1 MKILLFGNPSM
12 WHGNLAKGLR
22 ERGHEVRLISERYG
36 WRQFPVDDICL
47 ERRTDINGKLAFVD
61 YLRKALP
68 ILWHCKGYDIVQLS
82 HPMFL
87 SLRGCHMKPF
97 YNFIRRN
104 NGKIVMCSVGEDYH
118 ILDQIINKNI
128 LRYSEQR
135 IGSEIMQNDNVQLL
149 RDIYLE
155 KNTADYCKYVAKDC
169 DAIAAV
175 LYEYWVCYNN
185 VYPEK
190 LHFFP
195 LPVVMENKGSQ
206 DFSVGEKVRLFIGLQ
221 KDRMN
226 IKGTDIM
233 LKAAQ
238 DIVRDYPDKAIL
250 QVAENVPYAEYEQML
265 TNADVLLDQLYS
277 YTPAM
282 NALLA
287 MSKGIVAVTGGEP
300 ENYEIIGE
308 NVLRPIVN
316 VLPTYESVYEELKKL
331 VLHKEIIPEL
341 KRQSVEY
348 VRKHHDYHKV
358 AQQYEDFYKKL
369 LTEDV
374 VH

>member
-1 MKILLFGNPSM
+1 MRILLFGNPSM
-12 WHGNLAKGLR
+12 WHSNLAKGLR
-22 ERGHEVRLISERYG
+22 ERGHEVRLVSERYG
-36 WRQFPVDDICL
+36 WRQFPVDDILL

-61 YLRKALP
+61 YLLKALP
-68 ILWHCKGYDIVQLS
+68 ILWQCRGYDIVQLN

-87 SLRGCHMKPF
+87 SLRGSHMKPF
-97 YNFIRRN
+97 YKYLIRHNKRL
-104 NGKIVMCSVGEDYH
+104 VMCSVGEDFH
-118 ILDQIINKNI
+118 VLDQILNKNI

-135 IGSEIMQNDNVQLL
+135 IGDKIMNNDNVKYL
-149 RDIYLE
+149 RDIYFN
-155 KNTADYCKYVAKDC
+155 KGTADYCNYVAKDC
-169 DAIAAV
+169 DAIVAV
-175 LYEYWVCYNN
+175 LYEYWACYNN

-195 LPVVMENKGSQ
+195 LPVVMEDMGTQ
-206 DFSVGEKVRLFIGLQ
+206 EFSVGDKVRLFIGLQ

-238 DIVRDYPDKAIL
+238 DIVRDYSDKATL
-250 QVAENVPYAEYEQML
+250 QIAENVPYESYERML
-265 TNADVLLDQLYS
+265 ANADVLLDQLYS

-287 MSKGIVAVTGGEP
+287 MSKGIVVVSGGEP

-308 NVLRPIVN
+308 RELRPIIN
-316 VLPTYESVYEELKKL
+316 VQPTYESVYEELKKL
-331 VLHKEIIPEL
+331 VLHKEVIPEL

-348 VRKHHDYHKV
+348 IRKYHEYHKV

-369 LTEDV
+369 LTENI

>member
-1 MKILLFGNPSM
+1 MRILLFGNPSM
-12 WHGNLAKGLR
+12 WHSNLAKGLR

-68 ILWHCKGYDIVQLS
+68 ILWHCKGYDIVQMS

-104 NGKIVMCSVGEDYH
+104 NGKLVMCSVGDDYH
-118 ILDQIINKNI
+118 VLDQILNKNI

-135 IGSEIMQNDNVQLL
+135 IGSEIMHNDNVQFL
-149 RDIYLE
+149 RNIYLE
-155 KNTADYCKYVAKDC
+155 GHAADYCKYVAEDC
-169 DAIAAV
+169 DAIVAV
-175 LYEYWVCYNN
+175 LYEYWACYNN
-185 VYPEK
+185 VYPQK
-190 LHFFP
+190 LKFFP
-195 LPVVMENKGSQ
+195 LPVVMEEKDIQ
-206 DFSVGEKVRLFIGLQ
+206 DFSVGDKVRLFIGLQ
-221 KDRMN
+221 RDRMN

-238 DIVRDYPDKAIL
+238 DIVRDYPDKAVL

-265 TNADVLLDQLYS
+265 KNTDVLLDQLYS

-287 MSKGIVAVTGGEP
+287 MSKGIVAVTGGEQ
-300 ENYEIIGE
+300 ENYDIIGE
-308 NVLRPIVN
+308 QELRPIIN
-316 VLPTYESVYEELKKL
+316 VQPTYESVYHELKEL
-331 VLHKEIIPEL
+331 VLHKDIIPEL

-348 VRKHHDYHKV
+348 VRRHHDYRKL
-358 AQQYEDFYKKL
+358 AQQYEDFYKTLQANGVK
-369 LTEDV
+369 
-374 VH
+374 

>member
-1 MKILLFGNPSM
+1 MRILLFGNPSM
-12 WHGNLAKGLR
+12 WHSNLAKGLR
-22 ERGHEVRLISERYG
+22 ERGHVVRLISERYG
-36 WRQFPVDDICL
+36 WRRFPVDDICL

-61 YLRKALP
+61 YMFKALP
-68 ILWHCKGYDIVQLS
+68 ILWQCRGYDIVQLN

-97 YNFIRRN
+97 YNYLRRN

-135 IGSEIMQNDNVQLL
+135 IGNKIMHNENVQFL
-149 RDIYLE
+149 RKIYLE
-155 KNTADYCKYVAKDC
+155 GHAANYCKYVAEDC
-169 DAIAAV
+169 DAIVAV
-175 LYEYWVCYNN
+175 LYEYWACYNN

-195 LPVVMENKGSQ
+195 LPVVMGENTNQ
-206 DFSVGEKVRLFIGLQ
+206 DFSIGDKVRLFIGLQ
-221 KDRMN
+221 RDRMN

-238 DIVRDYPDKAIL
+238 DIVRDYPDKVML

-265 TNADVLLDQLYS
+265 KNADVLLDQLYS

-300 ENYEIIGE
+300 ENYDIIGE
-308 NVLRPIVN
+308 RRLRPIIN
-316 VLPTYESVYEELKKL
+316 VQPTYESVYHELREL

-348 VRKHHDYHKV
+348 VRRHHDYRKI
-358 AQQYEDFYKKL
+358 AKQYEDFYKALQANGVK
-369 LTEDV
+369 
-374 VH
+374 

>member
-1 MKILLFGNPSM
+1 MRILLFGNPSM
-12 WHGNLAKGLR
+12 WHSNLAKGLR
-22 ERGHEVRLISERYG
+22 ERGHVVRLISERYG
-36 WRQFPVDDICL
+36 WRRFPVDDICL

-61 YLRKALP
+61 YMFKALP
-68 ILWHCKGYDIVQLS
+68 ILWQCRGYDIVQLN

-97 YNFIRRN
+97 YNYLRRN

-135 IGSEIMQNDNVQLL
+135 IGNKIMHNENVQFL
-149 RDIYLE
+149 RKIYLE
-155 KNTADYCKYVAKDC
+155 GHAANYCKYVAEDC
-169 DAIAAV
+169 DAIVAV
-175 LYEYWVCYNN
+175 LYEYWACYNN

-195 LPVVMENKGSQ
+195 LPVVMGENTNQ
-206 DFSVGEKVRLFIGLQ
+206 DFSIGDKVRLFIGLQ
-221 KDRMN
+221 RDRMN

-238 DIVRDYPDKAIL
+238 DIVRDYPDKVML

-265 TNADVLLDQLYS
+265 KNADVLLDQLYS

-300 ENYEIIGE
+300 QNYDIIGE
-308 NVLRPIVN
+308 RRLRPIIN
-316 VLPTYESVYEELKKL
+316 VQPTYESVYHELREL

-348 VRKHHDYHKV
+348 VRRHHDYRKI
-358 AQQYEDFYKKL
+358 AKQYEDFYKAFQANGVK
-369 LTEDV
+369 
-374 VH
+374 

>member
-12 WHGNLAKGLR
+12 WHSNLAKGLR
-22 ERGHEVRLISERYG
+22 ELGHEVRLISERYG

-47 ERRTDINGKLAFVD
+47 ERRTDINGKLAFID
-61 YLRKALP
+61 YLFKALS
-68 ILWHCKGYDIVQLS
+68 ILKTCKGYDIVQLN
-82 HPMFL
+82 HAMFL
-87 SLRGCHMKPF
+87 SLRGSHMKPF
-97 YNFIRRN
+97 YKYLRKN
-104 NGKIVMCSVGEDYH
+104 NKKVVMCSVGEDYH
-118 ILDQIINKNI
+118 ILDQILNKNI

-135 IGSEIMQNDNVQLL
+135 VGNKIMENDNVHYV
-149 RDIYLE
+149 RDIYL
-155 KNTADYCKYVAKDC
+155 NSGVANYCKYVAEDC
-169 DAIAAV
+169 DAIVAV
-175 LYEYWVCYNN
+175 LYEYWACYNN

-195 LPVVMENKGSQ
+195 LPVIMEKK
-206 DFSVGEKVRLFIGLQ
+206 DPLEFSVGEKVHLFIGLQ

-282 NALLA
+282 NALLS

-300 ENYEIIGE
+300 ENYKIIGE
-308 NVLRPIVN
+308 ETLRPIVN
-316 VLPTYESVYEELKKL
+316 VYPTYESVYEELKKL
-331 VLHKEIIPEL
+331 VLHKEVIPEL

-369 LTEDV
+369 LAENI

>member
-1 MKILLFGNPSM
+1 M
-12 WHGNLAKGLR
+12 WHSNLAKGLR

-36 WRQFPVDDICL
+36 WRQFPVDDILL
-47 ERRTDINGKLAFVD
+47 ERRTDINGKLAFID
-61 YLRKALP
+61 YLSKALP
-68 ILWHCKGYDIVQLS
+68 ILKTCKGYDIVQMS
-82 HPMFL
+82 HAMFL
-87 SLRGCHMKPF
+87 SLRGSQMRPF
-97 YNFIRRN
+97 YKYLRRN
-104 NGKIVMCSVGEDYH
+104 NKKVVMCSVGEDFH
-118 ILDQIINKNI
+118 VLDQILNKNI

-135 IGSEIMQNDNVQLL
+135 VGNKIMENDNVHYV
-149 RDIYLE
+149 RDIYLHGS
-155 KNTADYCKYVAKDC
+155 TANYCKYVANDS
-169 DAIAAV
+169 DAIVAV
-175 LYEYWVCYNN
+175 LYEYWACYNN

-195 LPVVMENKGSQ
+195 LPVVMENMDSQ
-206 DFSVGEKVRLFIGLQ
+206 EYSVSEKVRLFIGLQ

-331 VLHKEIIPEL
+331 VLHKEIIPEQ

-358 AQQYEDFYKKL
+358 AQQYEEFYKKL
-369 LTEDV
+369 LAEDV

>member
-1 MKILLFGNPSM
+1 MRILLFGNPSM
-12 WHGNLAKGLR
+12 WHSNLAKGLR
-22 ERGHEVRLISERYG
+22 ELGHEVRLISERYG
-36 WRQFPVDDICL
+36 WRQFPVDDVLL
-47 ERRTDINGKLAFVD
+47 ERRTDINGKLALVD
-61 YLRKALP
+61 YLFKALP
-68 ILWHCKGYDIVQLS
+68 ILWQCKGYDIVQLN

-87 SLRGCHMKPF
+87 ALRGSHMKPF
-97 YNFIRRN
+97 YNYLRSN
-104 NGKIVMCSVGEDYH
+104 NGKVVMCSVGEDYH
-118 ILDQIINKNI
+118 ILDQILNKNI

-135 IGSEIMQNDNVQLL
+135 VGNKIMENDNVHYV
-149 RDIYLE
+149 RDIYL
-155 KNTADYCKYVAKDC
+155 NSGVANYCKYVAKDC
-169 DAIAAV
+169 DAIATV
-175 LYEYWVCYNN
+175 LYEYWACYNN

-195 LPVVMENKGSQ
+195 LPVIMEKK
-206 DFSVGEKVRLFIGLQ
+206 DPLEFSVGEKAHLFIGLQ

-238 DIVRDYPDKAIL
+238 DIVRDYPEKATL
-250 QVAENVPYAEYEQML
+250 QIAENVPYKKYEQML

-287 MSKGIVAVTGGEP
+287 MSKGIVAVTGGEQ
-300 ENYEIIGE
+300 ENYDIIGE
-308 NVLRPIVN
+308 QELRPIIN
-316 VLPTYESVYEELKKL
+316 VQPTYESVYEELKNL
-331 VLHKEIIPEL
+331 ILHKDIIPEL
-341 KRQSVEY
+341 KHQSVEY

>member
-12 WHGNLAKGLR
+12 WHSNLAKGLR
-22 ERGHEVRLISERYG
+22 ELGHEVRLISERYG

-47 ERRTDINGKLAFVD
+47 ERRTDINGKLAFID
-61 YLRKALP
+61 YLFKALP
-68 ILWHCKGYDIVQLS
+68 ILKTCKGYDIVQLN
-82 HPMFL
+82 HAMFL
-87 SLRGCHMKPF
+87 SLRGSHMKPF
-97 YNFIRRN
+97 YKYLRKN
-104 NGKIVMCSVGEDYH
+104 NKKVVMCSVGEDYH
-118 ILDQIINKNI
+118 ILDQILNKNI

-135 IGSEIMQNDNVQLL
+135 VGNKIMENDNVHYV
-149 RDIYLE
+149 RDIYL
-155 KNTADYCKYVAKDC
+155 NSGVANYCKYVAKDC
-169 DAIAAV
+169 DAIATV
-175 LYEYWVCYNN
+175 LYEYWACYNN

-195 LPVVMENKGSQ
+195 LPVIMEKK
-206 DFSVGEKVRLFIGLQ
+206 DPLEFSVGEKVHLFIGLQ

-238 DIVRDYPDKAIL
+238 DIVRDYPEKATL
-250 QVAENVPYAEYEQML
+250 QIAENVPYEKYEQML

-282 NALLA
+282 NALLS

-300 ENYEIIGE
+300 ENYKIIGE
-308 NVLRPIVN
+308 ETLRPIVN
-316 VLPTYESVYEELKKL
+316 VYPTYESVYEELKKL
-331 VLHKEIIPEL
+331 VLHKEVIPEL

-369 LTEDV
+369 LAENI

>member
-1 MKILLFGNPSM
+1 
-12 WHGNLAKGLR
+12 
-22 ERGHEVRLISERYG
+22 
-36 WRQFPVDDICL
+36 
-47 ERRTDINGKLAFVD
+47 
-61 YLRKALP
+61 
-68 ILWHCKGYDIVQLS
+68 
-82 HPMFL
+82 
-87 SLRGCHMKPF
+87 
-97 YNFIRRN
+97 
-104 NGKIVMCSVGEDYH
+104 MCSVGEDYH

-135 IGSEIMQNDNVQLL
+135 IGSEIMQNGNVQLL

-155 KNTADYCKYVAKDC
+155 KNTADYCKYVAEDC
-169 DAIAAV
+169 DAIVAV
-175 LYEYWVCYNN
+175 LYEYWACYNN

-195 LPVVMENKGSQ
+195 LPVVMGDRGTQE
-206 DFSVGEKVRLFIGLQ
+206 FSVGDKVRLFIGLQ

-238 DIVRDYPDKAIL
+238 DIVRDYSDKATL
-250 QVAENVPYAEYEQML
+250 QIAENVPYESYERML
-265 TNADVLLDQLYS
+265 ANADVLLDQLYS

-287 MSKGIVAVTGGEP
+287 MSKGIVVVSGGEP

-308 NVLRPIVN
+308 RELRPIIN
-316 VLPTYESVYEELKKL
+316 VQPTYESVYEELKNL
-331 VLHKEIIPEL
+331 VLHKEDIPNL
-341 KRQSVEY
+341 KFQSVEY
-348 VRKHHDYHKV
+348 IRKHHEYHKV

-369 LTEDV
+369 LTENI

>member
-12 WHGNLAKGLR
+12 WHSNLAKGLR
-22 ERGHEVRLISERYG
+22 ERGHEVRLVSERYG
-36 WRQFPVDDICL
+36 WRQFPVDDILL
-47 ERRTDINGKLAFVD
+47 ERRTDINGKLALVD
-61 YLRKALP
+61 YLFKALP
-68 ILWHCKGYDIVQLS
+68 ILWQCRGYDIVQLN

-87 SLRGCHMKPF
+87 ALRGSHMKPF
-97 YNFIRRN
+97 YNYLRSN
-104 NGKIVMCSVGEDYH
+104 NGNVVMCSVGEDYH

-135 IGSEIMQNDNVQLL
+135 IGSEIMQNGNVQLL

-155 KNTADYCKYVAKDC
+155 KNTADYCKYVAEDC
-169 DAIAAV
+169 DAIVAV
-175 LYEYWVCYNN
+175 LYEYWACYNN

-195 LPVVMENKGSQ
+195 LPVVMGDRGTQE
-206 DFSVGEKVRLFIGLQ
+206 FSVGDKVRLFIGLQ

-238 DIVRDYPDKAIL
+238 DIVRDYSDKATL
-250 QVAENVPYAEYEQML
+250 QIAENVPYESYERML
-265 TNADVLLDQLYS
+265 ANADVLLDQLYS

-287 MSKGIVAVTGGEP
+287 MSKGIVVVSGGEP

-308 NVLRPIVN
+308 RELRPIIN
-316 VLPTYESVYEELKKL
+316 VQPTYESVYEELKNL
-331 VLHKEIIPEL
+331 VLHKEDIPNL
-341 KRQSVEY
+341 KFQSVEY
-348 VRKHHDYHKV
+348 IRKHHEYHKV

-369 LTEDV
+369 LTENI